1 VSTGALVAGGA
12 LALIALGAVI
22 LVVKLFWPRAVAVTD
37 PADPW
42 AQHNELRSPSL
53 EQMPEAAEN
62 EVSTAVA
69 AQILGTD

>member
-1 VSTGALVAGGA
+1 MSTGALVAGGA

-22 LVVKLFWPRAVAVTD
+22 LVVKLFWPR
-37 PADPW
+37 PAAAPDASDPW

-62 EVSTAVA
+62 EISVAVA